1 MPTSLVLT
9 SSSRLR
15 FGGFSLLY
23 FAQGVP
29 IGLFSIAI
37 PAWLAE
43 RGASAGEVSVFLS
56 IVTVPWACKLL
67 AGPFMDRLS
76 FLPMGYRR
84 PWVMF
89 AQAGLILSFVALA
102 GVAAALGDAMAG
114 DGVLTLAA
122 AGFVVNV
129 FAASQDVAVD
139 GMAIDVLPTN
149 ERGRANAF
157 MAFGQVAGYSLYGYL
172 CAALL
177 TRHGLPAAA
186 LCCGLTVG
194 AIFAF
199 ATAVRERPG
208 ERVLPWTAGAAAE
221 RAVPPPKNLAEI
233 GRDLLRVFLLPMS
246 LLLVAVDFLNNVRVG
261 ISVAVFPTFA
271 VDLGYTAEQ
280 YAAFNG
286 WLGIGGALVGAAIGP
301 FIDKLGAYRFLAGA
315 FVTSAA
321 CHLLIGLAP
330 EHAVNPTFIIALA
343 SVVQVATQVVF
354 ITMIALFMN
363 MCWPKVAA
371 TQFAIYMSLAN
382 LSRTVGG
389 FGFAAV
395 SDKLS
400 FAQDFIIMGVLLLAA
415 AGSLCFF
422 KPAKHAE
429 RLRKLGADA

>member
-1 MPTSLVLT
+1 MPLVLT
-9 SSSRLR
+9 RSPLLR
-15 FGGFSLLY
+15 FGGFSVLY

-29 IGLFSIAI
+29 IGLFSVAI

-43 RGASAGEVSVFLS
+43 RGASAGDIAMFLS
-56 IVTVPWACKLL
+56 IVTVPWAGKLL
-67 AGPFMDRLS
+67 VGPFMDRLS
-76 FLPMGYRR
+76 FLPMGFRR
-84 PWVMF
+84 PWVML
-89 AQAGLILSFVALA
+89 AQAGLALTLVALA
-102 GVAAALGDAMAG
+102 GIAAALGDGMGAG
-114 DGVLTLAA
+114 DILALAA

-139 GMAIDVLPTN
+139 GMAIDVLPTG
-149 ERGRANAF
+149 ERGRVNAA

-177 TRHGLPAAA
+177 TRYGLPAAA

-194 AIFAF
+194 AIFVF

-208 ERVLPWTAGAAAE
+208 ERLLPWTDGAAVE
-221 RAVPPPKNLAEI
+221 REIAPSKSVAEI
-233 GRDLLRVFLLPMS
+233 GRDLLSVLLLPMS
-246 LLLVAVDFLNNVRVG
+246 LLLIAVDFLNNVRIGV
-261 ISVAVFPTFA
+261 SVAVFPTFA
-271 VDLGYTAEQ
+271 VELGYTAEQ

-286 WLGIGGALVGAAIGP
+286 WLGIGGALIGAAIGP
-301 FIDKLGAYRFLAGA
+301 FIDKFGAYRFLAGA
-315 FVTSAA
+315 FVTSAG

-330 EHAVNPTFIIALA
+330 ELAANPTFILLLA
-343 SVVQVATQVVF
+343 SIAQVASQVVF

-395 SDKLS
+395 ADRLS
-400 FAQDFIIMGVLLLAA
+400 FAQDFIIMGALLLGA
-415 AGSLCFF
+415 AGLLCFF
-422 KPAKHAE
+422 KPSAHAE
-429 RLRKLGADA
+429 RLRRLGGTA